1 MEFEMEIGVMLGAGG
16 EQQTLPALVEAAREI
31 EAAGLDSIWM
41 ANIFSFD
48 AIGALSVIGAAT
60 SRVKLGTAVVP
71 TYPRHPVAMA
81 QQALTAAAAS
91 GNRFTLG
98 IGLSHKLVIED
109 MFGMSYDKPAS
120 HMQEYLSL
128 LMPLVR
134 QEAVTAANDSYRI
147 NNVQFNAPGAEPV
160 PVVVA
165 ALGPR
170 MLKIAG
176 ELSDGTN
183 TWMVGPR
190 TMENHIVKGITAGAK
205 SAGRP
210 APKVVAGVPIGLT
223 MKPDALREQS
233 ARDLVI
239 YGQLPSYR
247 AMLDREG
254 AAGPADIAV
263 LGDEN
268 ALRSGIQ
275 RYQDAGVTELNAAIV
290 SEDEEGYE
298 RTLEFL
304 AGLKG

>member
-1 MEFEMEIGVMLGAGG
+1 MEIGVTIGATGAGT
-16 EQQTLPALVEAAREI
+16 TLQSQIEAAREI
-31 EAAGLDSIWM
+31 EAAGIDSLWM
-41 ANIFSFD
+41 ANIFGFD
-48 AIGALSVIGAAT
+48 AINTLSLIGAAT
-60 SRVKLGTAVVP
+60 SRIKLGTAVVP

-109 MFGMSYDKPAS
+109 MFGMSYAKPAE
-120 HMQEYLSL
+120 HMREYLSL

-134 QEAVTAANDSYRI
+134 QEVTTGAGDSYRI
-147 NNVQFNAPGAEPV
+147 NNVRFEVPGAEPV
-160 PVVVA
+160 PVMVA
-165 ALGPR
+165 ALGPQ

-176 ELSDGTN
+176 ELSDGTI
-183 TWMVGPR
+183 TWMVGVR
-190 TMENHIVKGITAGAK
+190 TMESHIVKSLNAGAE
-205 SAGRP
+205 SAGRS
-210 APKVVAGVPIGLT
+210 APRVVAGVPIALT
-223 MKPDALREQS
+223 MKPDPLREQT
-233 ARDLVI
+233 AKQLVI

-254 AAGPADIAV
+254 ASGPADIAV

-275 RYQDAGVTELNAAIV
+275 RYQDAGVTEFNAAIV
-290 SEDEEGYE
+290 SEDEAGYR

-304 AGLKG
+304 AELNG

>member
-1 MEFEMEIGVMLGAGG
+1 MEIGVMLGAGG
-16 EQQTLPALVEAAREI
+16 EQQTLPALVEAGREI

-223 MKPDALREQS
+223 MKPDALREQA

-254 AAGPADIAV
+254 AAGPADLAL

-268 ALRSGIQ
+268 ALRGGIQ

>member
-1 MEFEMEIGVMLGAGG
+1 MEIGVMLGAGG

>member
-1 MEFEMEIGVMLGAGG
+1 MGAGG
-16 EQQTLPALVEAAREI
+16 EGQTLQGMIESARSV

-48 AIGALSVIGAAT
+48 AINALSVIGGAT
-60 SRVKLGTAVVP
+60 SRIKLGTAVVP

-91 GNRFTLG
+91 NNRFTLG
-98 IGLSHKLVIED
+98 IGLSHKIVIEN
-109 MFGMSYDKPAS
+109 MFGMSYEHPAG
-120 HMQEYLSL
+120 HMREYLAV

-134 QEAVTAANDSYRI
+134 KEPATYSGDEFKVA
-147 NNVQFNAPGAEPV
+147 NVQFDVPGADSV

-176 ELSDGTN
+176 ELADGTN

-190 TMENHIVKGITAGAK
+190 TMEDHIVKNLNAAAEA
-205 SAGRP
+205 AGRP
-210 APKVVAGVPIGLT
+210 VPRVVAGVPIGLT
-223 MKPDALREQS
+223 LKPDELKEQT
-233 ARDLVI
+233 ARDLAI

-268 ALRSGIQ
+268 ALRGGIQ
-275 RYQDAGVTELNAAIV
+275 RFEDAGVTEFNAAIT
-290 SEDEEGYE
+290 SEDQEGYE

-304 AGLKG
+304 ASLKG

>member
-1 MEFEMEIGVMLGAGG
+1 MDIGVMMGGVGAGQSLEG
-16 EQQTLPALVEAAREI
+16 LIEEARGV
-31 EAAGLDSIWM
+31 EAAGLDSVWL

-48 AIGALSVIGAAT
+48 AINALSLIGVAT
-60 SRVKLGTAVVP
+60 SRIRLGTAVVP

-91 GNRFTLG
+91 NNRFTLG
-98 IGLSHKLVIED
+98 IGLSHQIVIET
-109 MFGMSYDKPAS
+109 MFGISYAHPAR
-120 HMQEYLSL
+120 HMREYLSV

-134 QEAVTAANDSYRI
+134 KEVATYSGDEFKVT
-147 NNVQFNAPGAEPV
+147 NVQFDVPGADAV

-176 ELSDGTN
+176 ELCDGTN

-190 TMENHIVKGITAGAK
+190 TMEDHIVKNLNAAAEA
-205 SAGRP
+205 AGRP
-210 APKVVAGVPIGLT
+210 SPQVVAGVPIGLT
-223 MKPDALREQS
+223 LKPDELREKT
-233 ARDLVI
+233 ARDLTI

-268 ALRSGIQ
+268 ALRGGIQ
-275 RYQDAGVTELNAAIV
+275 RLENAGVTEFNAAIV
-290 SEDEEGYE
+290 SEDQEGHA
-298 RTLEFL
+298 RTMEFL
-304 AGLKG
+304 ASLKS

>member
-1 MEFEMEIGVMLGAGG
+1 MDIGVMMGGVGAGQSLEG
-16 EQQTLPALVEAAREI
+16 LIEEARGV
-31 EAAGLDSIWM
+31 EAAGLDSVWL

-48 AIGALSVIGAAT
+48 AINALSLIGAAT
-60 SRVKLGTAVVP
+60 SRIRLGTAVVP

-91 GNRFTLG
+91 NNRFTLG
-98 IGLSHKLVIED
+98 IGLSHQIVIET
-109 MFGMSYDKPAS
+109 MFGMSYAHPAR
-120 HMQEYLSL
+120 HMREYLSV

-134 QEAVTAANDSYRI
+134 KEVATYSGDEFKVT
-147 NNVQFNAPGAEPV
+147 NVQFDVPGADAV

-176 ELSDGTN
+176 ELCDGTN

-190 TMENHIVKGITAGAK
+190 TMEDHIVKNLNAAAEA
-205 SAGRP
+205 AGRP
-210 APKVVAGVPIGLT
+210 SPQVVAGVPIGLT
-223 MKPDALREQS
+223 LKPDELREKT
-233 ARDLVI
+233 ARDLTI

-254 AAGPADIAV
+254 VAGPADIAV

-268 ALRSGIQ
+268 ALRGGIQ
-275 RYQDAGVTELNAAIV
+275 RLENAGVTEFNAAIV
-290 SEDEEGYE
+290 SEDQEGHA
-298 RTLEFL
+298 RTMEFL
-304 AGLKG
+304 ASLKS

>member
-1 MEFEMEIGVMLGAGG
+1 MEIGINLGIAS
-16 EQQTLPALVEAAREI
+16 ESQTIRDLVDRAREI
-31 EAAGLDSIWM
+31 EAAGFDSIWM

-48 AIGALSVIGAAT
+48 AIDTLAVIGAAT
-60 SRVKLGTAVVP
+60 SRIRLGTAVVP

-91 GNRFTLG
+91 SNRFTLG

-109 MFGMSYDKPAS
+109 MFGMSYEKPAR

-134 QEAVTAANDSYRI
+134 QETVTHAGESYRI
-147 NNVQFNAPGAEPV
+147 ANVRFTTPGAGPV

-165 ALGPR
+165 ALGPQ

-176 ELSDGTN
+176 EMSDGTN

-190 TMENHIVKGITAGAK
+190 TMESHIVKNLRAAAE
-205 SAGRP
+205 SAGKPSPR
-210 APKVVAGVPIGLT
+210 VVAGLPIGLT
-223 MKPDALREQS
+223 LTPDALREQT
-233 ARDLVI
+233 AKDLVI
-239 YGQLPSYR
+239 YGRLPSYR

-254 AAGPADIAV
+254 AKGPADIAL

-268 ALRSGIQ
+268 ALRGGLQ
-275 RYQDAGVTELNAAIV
+275 RFEDAGVTELNAVITC
-290 SEDEEGYE
+290 EDEAGYQ

-304 AGLKG
+304 ASLKG